1 MKINSAGMANQVSL
15 YGRSKE
21 KYSVDSFILQNVR
34 VDNSTMVAAVNW
46 MLSANNKRSIKVG
59 NFINVNSINLA
70 RNNVEF
76 SKVLSSA
83 DKSFA
88 DGSGVRLGA
97 RFQGVN
103 LLDNV
108 NGTDLLPLLC
118 ERLSRTEKSIFF
130 LGSSPGVAKRAAEKL
145 MRQYPGLKVVG
156 CHHGYFSADEDA
168 DVVRKINQSKADICL
183 VAMGSPQQETWIE
196 QKRHQLNVG
205 CAVAV
210 GGLFDFYSGRIPR
223 APLWVRKLGCEW
235 VWRLAQEPVK
245 KFNRYVIGNP
255 LFVLH
260 LFFDKRGN
268 NHAAI

>member
-1 MKINSAGMANQVSL
+1 MKSNSAGMVNQSGL
-15 YGRSKE
+15 YGRSRE
-21 KYSVDSFILQNVR
+21 KYAADSFILQNVR
-34 VDNSTMVAAVNW
+34 VDNSTMMAAVNW
-46 MLSANNKRSIKVG
+46 VLNTNNKIGIRVG

-76 SKVLSSA
+76 SQVLSSA

-118 ERLSRTEKSIFF
+118 ERLSRTDKSIFF

-156 CHHGYFSADEDA
+156 HHHGYFSESEDA

-196 QKRHQLNVG
+196 QRRHRLNVG
-205 CAVAV
+205 CALAV

-223 APLWVRKLGCEW
+223 APLWVRMLGCEW

-245 KFNRYVIGNP
+245 KFSRYVIGNP

-260 LFFDKRGN
+260 LLFDKRGN
-268 NHAAI
+268 DHATV

>member
-1 MKINSAGMANQVSL
+1 MKSNSVGTVRQFDFFHPRA
-15 YGRSKE
+15 E
-21 KYSVDSFILQNVR
+21 KYSVDSFTLQNVR
-34 VDNSTMVAAVNW
+34 VDNSTMADAVNW
-46 MLSANNKRSIKVG
+46 VAKADARKGIKIG

-70 RNNVEF
+70 RNDSGF
-76 SKVLSSA
+76 SEVLSAA

-97 RFQGVN
+97 RYQGVD

-118 ERLSRTEKSIFF
+118 ERLSKTDKSIFF
-130 LGSSPGVAKRAAEKL
+130 LGSAPGVAKRAAEKL
-145 MRQYPGLKVVG
+145 MRQYPGLKVAG
-156 CHHGYFSADEDA
+156 CHHGYFLPDQDA

-196 QKRHQLNVG
+196 QKRHQLTVG
-205 CAVAV
+205 CALAV

-223 APLWVRKLGCEW
+223 APLWMRKLGCEW

-260 LFFDKRGN
+260 LLFDKRGN
-268 NHAAI
+268 DHATV